1 LRRIAR
7 GLQKFVIDNPNPFI
21 ISIGQ
26 TGFAVDRSRPITAP
40 LNTTVTKAEQC
51 LVAPTLIQYHGEQS
65 EKETRGQ
72 SVEAPIMVV
81 DAANRYGLVTSFL
94 TKYYSGNGAKSS
106 GADEPLHTI
115 TAFDHNA
122 LVTSHIVKFKGD
134 NYGHPADE
142 PLQTITASGYH
153 FGEVRAFLTKYY
165 GVTDGQKVTEPLHTV
180 TTKDRLGLVM
190 IHGQDYAIADIGL
203 RMLTPRELFNAQG
216 FPIDYVIDVG
226 ADGRPLTKAAQVARC
241 GNSVCPPLAEAL
253 VRANLPEQCG
263 AKLETMRD
271 LTLQMAV

>member
-1 LRRIAR
+1 
-7 GLQKFVIDNPNPFI
+7 LQKFVIDNPNPFI

-26 TGFAVDRSRPITAP
+26 TGFTADRSRPITSP

-65 EKETRGQ
+65 KKETRGQ

-81 DAANRYGLVTSFL
+81 DAANRYGLVTS
-94 TKYYSGNGAKSS
+94 
-106 GADEPLHTI
+106 HVI
-115 TAFDHNA
+115 
-122 LVTSHIVKFKGD
+122 KFKGD

-142 PLQTITASGYH
+142 PLQTITAGGYH

-180 TTKDRLGLVM
+180 TTKDRLGLVVA
-190 IHGQDYAIADIGL
+190 HGQDYAIADIGL

-216 FPIDYVIDVG
+216 FPFDYVIDVG

-263 AKLETMRD
+263 ARFETMRD